1 MKKYIKVIL
10 IVLCFTVL
18 TGCGIGKLSDKYS
31 EDTLKK
37 EVEGIIDNFNNG
49 QYEDIIAKGDE
60 VLQSKL
66 RSDQLKDVWEGIS
79 PKLGSYE
86 EISKIAFQEKD
97 GIAVVVAI
105 ARYENSKVQFTMS
118 FNEDMKLVGIYI
130 K

>member
-1 MKKYIKVIL
+1 MKKIMKIIL
-10 IVLCFTVL
+10 MVLCGAMLV
-18 TGCGIGKLSDKYS
+18 GCGVSKLSDKYS

-37 EVEGIIDNFNNG
+37 EVEIIIENFNEG
-49 QYEDIIAKGDE
+49 QYEEIILKGDE

-66 RSDQLKDVWEGIS
+66 TADALKQAWESVS

-97 GIAVVVAI
+97 GVAVVVAI
-105 ARYENSKVQFTMS
+105 AKYENSKVQFTMS
-118 FNEDMKLVGIYI
+118 FNEDMKLVGIFM